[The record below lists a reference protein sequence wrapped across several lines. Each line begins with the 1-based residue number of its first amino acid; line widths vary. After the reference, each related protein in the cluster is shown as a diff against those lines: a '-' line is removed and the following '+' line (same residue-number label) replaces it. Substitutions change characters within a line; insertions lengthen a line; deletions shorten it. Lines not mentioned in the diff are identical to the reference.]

1 MMRASPLLLAI
12 AVSVAAQQSQP
23 KKETIIVTGAYE
35 PVAIEESDR
44 AVTRQEIRGEQA
56 LVSNSL
62 TDFLNRDSSIDLR
75 QRGGQNIQTDISL
88 RGSTFGQTLVLLN
101 GLRLNDVQSGHHNM
115 DVPVPV
121 ESLER
126 VEILKGAGSTL
137 YGSDAIGGV
146 INFITATPEA
156 SEFRLRGAAGS
167 FGTNQQRAG
176 ATLVR
181 RRFTQ
186 QLAVYRDFSTGFIP
200 NRDYRNLALSSSTFF
215 RTRLGASSILLALND
230 KPFGA
235 EQYYGNF
242 NSWERTKSWWASGQQ
257 SFGERTQA
265 SFAFR
270 RHTDLFVLYRDRP
283 QVFTNRHAAESY
295 QGSFRRSEP
304 LGANSR
310 LHWGVEGWRDAI
322 ESNNLGTH
330 SRARSSAYA
339 ALDVRALRRFSLS
352 LGAREEVYRR
362 LNTQFVPSLAG
373 GAWLTSTLKW
383 RASLSRAFR
392 LPTFTDLYYQDP
404 GNRGS
409 PDLRPESAWNYETG
423 VDWNPSRK
431 MRGELTVFHRRE
443 RDGIDY
449 VRRSAA
455 DIWRATNFQRLHFT
469 GVEAAARVRL
479 NENHRLDF
487 SYTGLHGAQDALAGV
502 FSKYT
507 FNYPNHLGVAG
518 WQSSLPGGLIARLRV
533 GAVQRFARDPYAV
546 VDAYVARARGK
557 VRPFFQLTNLN
568 DAVYQEI
575 FGVPMPGRAALVGL
589 EFVLSGRSN

>member
-1 MMRASPLLLAI
+1 MRTSALLAL
-12 AVSVAAQQSQP
+12 AVSIAAAQEP
-23 KKETIIVTGAYE
+23 VKKEAVVVTGVYE

-44 AVTRQEIRGEQA
+44 AVYRQEVRGEQT

-75 QRGGQNIQTDISL
+75 QRGGQNIQTDVSL

-101 GLRLNDVQSGHHNM
+101 GMRLNDVQSGHHSM

-121 ESLER
+121 EALDRIE
-126 VEILKGAGSTL
+126 VLKGSGSTL

-146 INFITATPEA
+146 INFITSTPES
-156 SEFRLRGAAGS
+156 SELRIRGAAGS
-167 FGTNQQRAG
+167 FGTNQQRAA

-181 RRFTQ
+181 KRFTQ
-186 QLAVYRDFSTGFIP
+186 QLSVYRDFSTGFIP
-200 NRDYRNLALSSSTFF
+200 NRDYRNLALSSSTYF
-215 RTRLGASSILLALND
+215 RTRLGTSSIVLAHND

-242 NSWERTKSWWASGQQ
+242 NSWERTKTWWASGQQ

-265 SFAFR
+265 SFAYR

-283 QVFTNRHAAESY
+283 QVFTNRHAVESY
-295 QGSFRRSEP
+295 QGSFRRSES
-304 LGANSR
+304 LGANTR
-310 LHWGVEGWRDAI
+310 LHWGVEGWHDSI
-322 ESNNLGTH
+322 VSNNLGTH
-330 SRARSSAYA
+330 SRARGSGYA
-339 ALDVRALRRFSLS
+339 ALDFRALRRFSLS
-352 LGAREEVYRR
+352 LGAREEIYRAV
-362 LNTQFVPSLAG
+362 NSQFVPSIAG
-373 GAWLTSTLKW
+373 GAWITGGLKW
-383 RASLSRAFR
+383 RASVSRAFR

-409 PDLRPESAWNYETG
+409 PDLRPERAWNYETG
-423 VDWNPSRK
+423 FDWTASRK
-431 MRGELTVFHRRE
+431 VRGELTVFHRRE

-479 NENHRLDF
+479 HENHRLDF

-502 FSKYT
+502 FSRYT

-518 WQSSLPGGLIARLRV
+518 WQSTLPGGVITRLRV
-533 GAVQRFARDPYAV
+533 GAVQRFGRDPYAV
-546 VDAYVARARGK
+546 VDAYAARSRGL
-557 VRPFFQLTNLN
+557 VRPFVQLTNLN

-575 FGVPMPGRAALVGL
+575 FGVPMPGCAALVGL
-589 EFVLSGRSN
+589 EFVLGGRSN

>member
-1 MMRASPLLLAI
+1 MRTLALLAL
-12 AVSVAAQQSQP
+12 AVSIAAAQEP
-23 KKETIIVTGAYE
+23 VKKEAVVVTGVYE

-44 AVTRQEIRGEQA
+44 AVYRQEVRGEQA

-75 QRGGQNIQTDISL
+75 QRGSQNIQTDVSL

-101 GLRLNDVQSGHHNM
+101 GLRLNDVQSGHHSM

-121 ESLER
+121 EALDRIE
-126 VEILKGAGSTL
+126 VLKGSGSTL

-146 INFITATPEA
+146 INFITSTPES
-156 SEFRLRGAAGS
+156 SELRIRGAAGS
-167 FGTNQQRAG
+167 FGTNQQRVA

-181 RRFTQ
+181 ERFTQ
-186 QLAVYRDFSTGFIP
+186 QLSVYRDFSTGFIP
-200 NRDYRNLALSSSTFF
+200 NRDYRNLALSSSTYF
-215 RTRLGASSILLALND
+215 RTRLGTSSILLAHND

-242 NSWERTKSWWASGQQ
+242 NSWERTKTWWASGQQ

-265 SFAFR
+265 SFAYR

-283 QVFTNRHAAESY
+283 QVFTNRHAVESY
-295 QGSFRRSEP
+295 QGSFRRSES
-304 LGANSR
+304 LGANTR
-310 LHWGVEGWRDAI
+310 LHWGVEGWHDSI
-322 ESNNLGTH
+322 VSNNLGTH
-330 SRARSSAYA
+330 SRARGAGYA
-339 ALDVRALRRFSLS
+339 ALDFRALKRFSLS
-352 LGAREEVYRR
+352 LGAREEIYRAV
-362 LNTQFVPSLAG
+362 NSQFVPSIAG
-373 GAWLTSTLKW
+373 GAWITGGLKW
-383 RASLSRAFR
+383 RASVSRAFR

-409 PDLRPESAWNYETG
+409 PDLRPERAWNYETG
-423 VDWNPSRK
+423 LDWTASRK
-431 MRGELTVFHRRE
+431 VRGELTVFHRRE

-469 GVEAAARVRL
+469 GVEAAARLRL
-479 NENHRLDF
+479 RENHRLDF
-487 SYTGLHGAQDALAGV
+487 SYTGLHGAQDSLAGA

-518 WQSSLPGGLIARLRV
+518 WQSTLPGGVITRVRV
-533 GAVQRFARDPYAV
+533 GAVQRFGRDTYAV
-546 VDAYVARARGK
+546 VDAYAARSRGV
-557 VRPFFQLTNLN
+557 VRPFVQVTNLN

-575 FGVPMPGRAALVGL
+575 FGVPTPGRAALVGL
-589 EFVLSGRSN
+589 EFVLGGRSN